1 MEFICPPGIQ
11 LSAYIRSTGHSV
23 STPCGG
29 RGNCGKCRVK
39 VIEGDLKIST
49 MDRIQLTEDEL
60 ALGIRLACHAM
71 PDQTVK
77 IEL

>member
-60 ALGIRLACHAM
+60 ALGIRLACQAM

>member
-49 MDRIQLTEDEL
+49 MDRIQLTDDEL
-60 ALGIRLACHAM
+60 ALGIRLACQAM

>member
-1 MEFICPPGIQ
+1 MDFICPPGIQ

-60 ALGIRLACHAM
+60 ALGIRLACQAM